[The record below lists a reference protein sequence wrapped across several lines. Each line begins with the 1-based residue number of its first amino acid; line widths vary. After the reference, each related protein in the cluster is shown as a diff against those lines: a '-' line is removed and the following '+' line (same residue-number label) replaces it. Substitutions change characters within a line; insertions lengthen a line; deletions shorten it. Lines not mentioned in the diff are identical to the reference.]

1 LLKSLGWKATASEE
15 EVHVMAPVSQSAAV
29 NRAAAEV
36 GITLRAL
43 RPREASL
50 EEVFLRMTGNDSGD
64 NGRPPEN
71 REVAS

>member
-1 LLKSLGWKATASEE
+1 VSAE

-50 EEVFLRMTGNDSGD
+50 EEVFLRMTGSDSGD
-64 NGRPPEN
+64 NSRPTGRL
-71 REVAS
+71 EVAS